1 MTRKKRVALLNLR
14 YDNNYGGN
22 LQRYALMRILQD
34 MGYDVIYLYVRDN
47 WGEWFVGRSWCNVI
61 EKQLKQI
68 VRHLLRPKK
77 EPWCVWH
84 RESEEYKRLSAI
96 TEPFLNQYIKHTH
109 PIYSKFELKWVFR
122 LGHYYAVVAGADQ
135 IWRKQYIE
143 RYGLGTYFLDFI
155 PSTFKGKKIVYG
167 ASFGVDEM
175 EYSLQEQDFI
185 RSLFNKLDAVSVR
198 ESSGLELLK
207 AYGWTYPSAVQVL
220 DPTLLLK
227 REDYDA
233 LIDAAETSPL
243 EGSMFCYILD
253 RSDDITRKIEKI
265 AAERNLI
272 PVIRTISD
280 EPFLSV
286 EQWLRNIRDAKYIVT
301 DSYHGLLFSFIFGKE
316 YYIVENAS
324 RGKAR
329 FKSIPRTDSDG
340 RKQDSC
346 NFLQTS
352 LTK

>member
-1 MTRKKRVALLNLR
+1 MKKRIALLNLR

-22 LQRYALMRILQD
+22 LQRYALMKVLRD
-34 MGYDVIYLYVRDN
+34 MGYDVTYLYIRDN
-47 WGEWFVGRSWCNVI
+47 WGEWFVGRSLCNVI

-68 VRHLLRPKK
+68 VRHLLHPKK
-77 EPWCVWH
+77 EPWCIWH
-84 RESEEYKRLSAI
+84 REKEEYRRLSAI
-96 TEPFLNQYIKHTH
+96 TDPFLDKYIKHTH
-109 PIYSKFELKWVFR
+109 PIYSKFELKWFFR
-122 LGHYYAVVAGADQ
+122 LGHYDAVVAGSDQ

-167 ASFGVDEM
+167 ASFGVDEQ
-175 EYSLQEQDFI
+175 EYSLPEQAFI

-233 LIDAAETSPL
+233 LIDAAETEPL
-243 EGSMFCYILD
+243 EGTMFCYILD
-253 RSDDITRKIEKI
+253 LSEDKLRTIEEI
-265 AAERNLI
+265 ATERGLS
-272 PVIRTISD
+272 PVIRNISN
-280 EPFLSV
+280 EPIPSV

-316 YYIVENAS
+316 YCIIENAS
-324 RGKAR
+324 RGAAR
-329 FKSIPRTDSDG
+329 FKSVPRTKIDG
-340 RKQDSC
+340 WKQDSC